1 MSEPGRPQIGILL
14 PTREMAISGRYSMD
28 QLLDFARAAEDLG
41 FDSLWAGD
49 SLTARP
55 RLDPLIVLA
64 CAAAVTHRIKLGS
77 AALTA
82 ALRTPVVGANA
93 VAALDH
99 AAGGRLIVGVGSGF
113 PMPES
118 EREFEVA
125 GVPFTNRAARL
136 DEVVALWRRAWSSGA
151 GDAGTAGGGGGGG
164 GAGAAGDAGGA
175 GAFSGRWYTVDGL
188 DRLPPPHS
196 PGGPPVWLAA
206 SDTPRV
212 VRRVAEHYDGWLPF
226 VPTADAYAAGW
237 QRIREAAAAAGR
249 AAGAITAGLYG
260 TVLVDSDERRAAS
273 LLDSYVQ
280 AYYGY
285 PLELVSA
292 VQAYGYGTPQACA
305 DWLAGYLRAGAR
317 HVVIRIGSLEPVPE
331 LLGLLKA
338 TADALLPLAH
348 QWPHDKS
355 EGEL

>member
-1 MSEPGRPQIGILL
+1 MSEGEPGRPQIGVLL

-28 QLLDFARAAEDLG
+28 QLLDFAIAAEDLG

-82 ALRTPVVGANA
+82 ALRGAVPGANA

-113 PMPES
+113 PLPES
-118 EREFEVA
+118 EREFASA
-125 GVPFTNRAARL
+125 GVPFTSRAGRL
-136 DEVVALWRRAWSSGA
+136 DEVVALWRRAWS
-151 GDAGTAGGGGGGG
+151 GDG
-164 GAGAAGDAGGA
+164 
-175 GAFSGRWYTVDGL
+175 GAFSGRWYAADGL
-188 DRLPPPHS
+188 DRLPPPRS

-226 VPTADAYAAGW
+226 VPTAGAYAAGW
-237 QRIREAAAAAGR
+237 QRIGEAAAEAGR
-249 AAGAITAGLYG
+249 AAEAITAGLYA
-260 TVLVDSDERRAAS
+260 TIRVDADERRAAAE
-273 LLDSYVQ
+273 LDSYVQ

-292 VQAYGYGTPQACA
+292 VQAYGYGSPAACA
-305 DWLAGYLRAGAR
+305 DWLAGYLSGGAR

-338 TADALLPLAH
+338 TADALLPLAR
-348 QWPHDKS
+348 QWPRD
-355 EGEL
+355 